1 MVLDRKA
8 RCLLFM
14 KKWAKARKAFEDC
27 LEAVKEVKNLDEKMR
42 ECFIAQVETHLG
54 KIPTDTMIEVDTY
67 IIFFFVKKMFTINS
81 CLLLI
86 LDLFLCSFVKS
97 FFISQ

>member
-54 KIPTDTMIEVDTY
+54 KIPTDTMIEVDIY
-67 IIFFFVKKMFTINS
+67 NFFFVKKIFTINS
-81 CLLLI
+81 CLVLI
-86 LDLFLCSFVKS
+86 LDLCSFVKS